1 MALKKLDIG
10 TELGRGWN
18 LFKENMGVLIVASL
32 IATLVSAVTCGILG
46 GALTAG
52 MFLIVQRLMRK
63 DPIAPQAGDVF
74 KGFDFFVQALILVVL
89 AIVAACLLAVIP
101 VVGQLA
107 GLAVGAF
114 MMWAMMFV
122 VYQKL
127 SATDA
132 VKKVFEYTK
141 TGEFTMPLI
150 FALITNVISGL
161 GAIACVVG
169 VFFTIPI
176 AYCMLASGYETLFGG
191 EAEASSPEVN
201 VAPPSEP
208 PADLRL

>member
-63 DPIAPQAGDVF
+63 DPVAPQAGDVF

-107 GLAVGAF
+107 GLAVGAV
-114 MMWAMMFV
+114 MMWAMLFL

-127 SATDA
+127 SAIDA

-150 FALITNVISGL
+150 FALIANVISGL

-176 AYCMLASGYETLFGG
+176 AYCMLACGYETLFGG